1 MGKPKMTEKI
11 KKDLLFVRDTGL
23 TNMFDCTTVQ
33 HIAHEFGLYELE
45 QYVRENRSAYV
56 HFIMTGEEE

>member
-33 HIAHEFGLYELE
+33 RIAHEFGLYELE
-45 QYVRENRSAYV
+45 QYVR
-56 HFIMTGEEE
+56 